1 MSALAPTI
9 IRIIRNRSQQ
19 QRARIILAR
28 VLLLAASLCVAI
40 ALSGCK
46 QSEPELS
53 VEVTVTAAHPQTGFI
68 AEHIQADATLSPL
81 AQAALSPKIS
91 APVKK
96 FYVQRGARV
105 KAGEL
110 LAVLENRDLQATA
123 LDNQGTYNAAQ
134 AAYQTA
140 TQAQVPEDYQK
151 AQLDVAQAK
160 ATLDLDQ
167 SIVNSRKELF
177 KQGAIP
183 GRDLDTAKATLVQA
197 QAAYDTASKHLQSFQ
212 SVGHAAALKTA
223 KGQLTSAEGKYLAA
237 EAQVSYS
244 EIRSPI
250 NGVVT
255 DRSLFAGE
263 TAAAGTPLLTVMDTS
278 ALLAKVHIALASAQR
293 LSLGAPATLQVPG
306 VDEPVPATVS
316 LISPALD
323 PGSTTVEVWLRVENK
338 KGAYKVGT
346 PVHASIEGRTAKDAL
361 LIPLSA
367 LLTAQDG
374 SKSVMVV
381 ADDGT
386 ARKRTVKVGIVDGPN
401 AQILSGITAK
411 DMVISSG
418 NYGLDEGTKV
428 KVQAPG
434 EDDKPATG
442 TSGDDK

>member
-1 MSALAPTI
+1 MSTVRAMM
-9 IRIIRNRSQQ
+9 RIPENWLLQ
-19 QRARIILAR
+19 QRWRITPRHA
-28 VLLLAASLCVAI
+28 LLLAAPLCVSV
-40 ALSGCK
+40 LFSGCSQK
-46 QSEPELS
+46 EPEVS
-53 VEVTVTAAHPQTGFI
+53 VEVSVVAAHPQIDFI
-68 AEHIQADATLSPL
+68 AEHIQADATLAPL
-81 AQAALSPKIS
+81 AQAALEPKIS

-96 FYVQRGARV
+96 FYVQRGAKV

-110 LAVLENRDLQATA
+110 LAVLENRDLKATA

-151 AQLDVAQAK
+151 AQLDLAQAK

-177 KQGAIP
+177 SQGAIP
-183 GRDLDTAKATLVQA
+183 GRDLDTAMATLVQA
-197 QAAYDTASKHLQSFQ
+197 KAAYDTANKHFQSFQ

-237 EAQVSYS
+237 QAQVSYS

-263 TAAAGTPLLTVMDTS
+263 MAAAGTPLLTVMDTS

-323 PGSTTVEVWLRVENK
+323 PGSTTVEVWLRIENK
-338 KGAYKVGT
+338 KGSFKVGT
-346 PVHASIEGRTAKDAL
+346 PVHASIEGRTANNAL
-361 LIPLSA
+361 LVPLSA

-374 SKSVMVV
+374 SKSVMIV

-386 ARKRTVKVGIVDGPN
+386 ARKRSVTVGIIDGSN
-401 AQILSGITAK
+401 AQIVSGVTAK
-411 DMVISSG
+411 DLVISSG

-428 KVQAPG
+428 KVQTQG
-434 EDDKPATG
+434 DGDKPAAG
-442 TSGDDK
+442 DSGDVK